1 MLYGVVVSVPS
12 KLELA
17 LKVRRVTTPLDADAA
32 SVGLVP
38 RLYVVLV
45 DGLVSFTV
53 TEDVGVG
60 VGVGDG
66 IGVGVG
72 VGVGVAVGVGVGV
85 PLGVGVGFG
94 MEDAAPVLQARYFP
108 PER

>member
-1 MLYGVVVSVPS
+1 MLYGVVVNVPS
-12 KLELA
+12 TVALA
-17 LKVRRVTTPLDADAA
+17 LKLRRVTTPFDAEAVR
-32 SVGLVP
+32 VGLVP
-38 RLYVVLV
+38 RLYVVLP
-45 DGLVSFTV
+45 DGLVSLTV

-60 VGVGDG
+60 VGEG

-85 PLGVGVGFG
+85 PLGVGVGLG
-94 MEDAAPVLQARYFP
+94 MEDAAPVLHARYFP